1 MFRIQ
6 EKYVTS
12 AVDDYWRKLQRD
24 LLAMVQAPL
33 VLCGDGR
40 NDSPGY
46 SAAQY
51 CTYSLMDVRSNK
63 ILAVEVVDC

>member
-24 LLAMVQAPL
+24 LLAKVQAPL

-40 NDSPGY
+40 NDSPGH
-46 SAAQY
+46 SAQY
-51 CTYSLMDVRSNK
+51 CTYSLMDASSNQM
-63 ILAVEVVDC
+63 LAVEVVDC

>member
-24 LLAMVQAPL
+24 LLAKVQAPL
-33 VLCGDGR
+33 VLCGYRR

-46 SAAQY
+46 SVQY

-63 ILAVEVVDC
+63 SLAVEVVDC

>member
-1 MFRIQ
+1 MFQIQ
-6 EKYVTS
+6 ETYITS

-24 LLAMVQAPL
+24 LLAKVQAPL

-40 NDSPGY
+40 NDLPGY
-46 SAAQY
+46 SVQY
-51 CTYSLMDVRSNK
+51 CTDSLLDANSNQ